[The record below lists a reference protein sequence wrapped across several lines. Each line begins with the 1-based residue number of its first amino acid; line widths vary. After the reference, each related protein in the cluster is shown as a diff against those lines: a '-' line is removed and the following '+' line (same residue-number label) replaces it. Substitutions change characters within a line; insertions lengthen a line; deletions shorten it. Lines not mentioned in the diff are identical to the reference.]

1 MPTKSM
7 SKNQIISKLSID
19 TGLTKKDVMKVW
31 NSLNDLARS
40 QVKRIG
46 QFRVL
51 DLGKLKLRNNKA
63 RTMRSPTTGKTINIP
78 SRTVVK
84 FSVASNVK
92 TLIK

>member
-1 MPTKSM
+1 
-7 SKNQIISKLSID
+7 
-19 TGLTKKDVMKVW
+19 
-31 NSLNDLARS
+31 LNDLARS
-40 QVKRIG
+40 QVKHTG

-51 DLGKLKLRNNKA
+51 DLGKLKIRNNKA
-63 RTMRSPTTGKTINIP
+63 RMMKNPTTGKTINIP